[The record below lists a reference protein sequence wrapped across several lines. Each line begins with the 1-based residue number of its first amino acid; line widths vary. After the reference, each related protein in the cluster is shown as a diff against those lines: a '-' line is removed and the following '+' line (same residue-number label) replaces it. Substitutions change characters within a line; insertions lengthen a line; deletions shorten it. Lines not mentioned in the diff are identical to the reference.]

1 MESSACCPVV
11 SWGKPSSENKDGAK
25 FTGNLLVI
33 GACKAPI
40 YYSAPPQKE
49 SNKAILIFPDVWGF
63 SDRLKTIADSFANQS
78 YHVICLDSFRGET
91 KENNPALV
99 PWLQKYPFETV
110 VKPDIETCLEFLLS
124 KNVTRSN
131 VGALGF
137 CWGAWAIAKAAPYN
151 YFKCGVAPH
160 PSMKI
165 ERAVFKCSVEDMM
178 DKVKIP
184 LLLLPAGND
193 EDNLKPGS
201 NIVNKLEVYGGKS
214 VCFPTMIHGWTTRLD
229 MDDFTVKE
237 CADRALTMSLEFFNS
252 NL

>member
-1 MESSACCPVV
+1 MEPSECCPAV
-11 SWGKPSSENKDGAK
+11 SWGKPSENKEGTK
-25 FTGNLLVI
+25 NNGIFLVI
-33 GACKAPI
+33 GECKAPI
-40 YYSAPPQKE
+40 YYSAPLQKE

-63 SDRLKTIADSFANQS
+63 SDRLMKIADNFANQS
-78 YHVICLDSFRGET
+78 YHVICLDCFRGET
-91 KENNPALV
+91 KENNPEIV
-99 PWLQKYPFETV
+99 PWLKKYPFETV
-110 VKPDIETCLEFLLS
+110 VKPDIEACLEFLQS
-124 KNVTRSN
+124 KNVMKSR
-131 VGALGF
+131 VGSLGF
-137 CWGAWAIAKAAPYN
+137 CWGAWAIAKAAPHN

-165 ERAVFKCSVEDMM
+165 EKVVFQCSVEDMM
-178 DKVKIP
+178 EKVKIP

-201 NIVNKLEVYGGKS
+201 DIVGNLEVYGGKS

-229 MDDFTVKE
+229 MDDLPTKE